1 MASTITFTYHSK
13 WNHANGRALERERKE
28 REREREREGKKR
40 GKREGGRERGTEK
53 GKRERKREK
62 EEGKEPQI
70 HEDENKK
77 TRMEKLKF
85 IAQVSINAC
94 PKHD

>member
-1 MASTITFTYHSK
+1 MGEPK
-13 WNHANGRALERERKE
+13 RERGK
-28 REREREREGKKR
+28 EGKKR
-40 GKREGGRERGTEK
+40 GKREGVRERGTEK

-62 EEGKEPQI
+62 EEEEKEPQI

-85 IAQVSINAC
+85 IAQASINAC

>member
-1 MASTITFTYHSK
+1 V
-13 WNHANGRALERERKE
+13 
-28 REREREREGKKR
+28 
-40 GKREGGRERGTEK
+40 RERGTEK

-62 EEGKEPQI
+62 EEEEKEPQI
-70 HEDENKK
+70 HEDEIKK

-85 IAQVSINAC
+85 IAQASINAC